1 MTKTGKSGRVCDDS
15 TTWQQVDELER
26 MHAQN
31 VFSELFADS
40 RRERVVSDG
49 LVGLRIPHRSCVLK
63 VHHGMFSIKV
73 PSVQPPELANTK
85 RGKVAGFSAASRKRM
100 MEKLAQ
106 WRLKRRVYFVTL
118 TYHEEW
124 SRDWQGWKRDLD
136 VLIKRIMRRF
146 PDLEGLWRLEFQK
159 RGAPHYH
166 LIITDNHAEYDELK
180 AVITQGWAEIAHENS
195 EYQGKYATNIRPVNL
210 VSRRHA
216 MHYCAKY
223 MAKVD
228 SEHIDTA
235 TGEITQRETGRCWGT
250 WGDIDTEPVIVHR
263 VSPGQIEEFRA
274 ACIAMLK
281 ARKSRYADRFAELPR
296 FKGFSLFGVGA
307 DAHEYSDTLDWRE
320 FGRLAYSFNSGNA
333 NAFDALSR

>member
-1 MTKTGKSGRVCDDS
+1 MTKTGRSGRRYDDS
-15 TTWQQVDELER
+15 ITWQQVHELER
-26 MHAQN
+26 MYQQN
-31 VFSELFADS
+31 VSSELFAYG
-40 RRERVVSDG
+40 RRSSAVSEG
-49 LVGLRIPHRSCVLK
+49 LVYPRIPHRTPVLK
-63 VHHGMFSIKV
+63 VYNGMFQIKV

-136 VLIKRIMRRF
+136 VMIKRLGRRF

-159 RGAPHYH
+159 RGAPHFH
-166 LIITDNHAEYDELK
+166 LIITSNHAEYDDLK
-180 AVITQGWAEIAHENS
+180 AVITQGWSEIAHRNS
-195 EYQGKYATNIRPVNL
+195 EHQGKYATNIRPVNL

-223 MAKVD
+223 MAKE
-228 SEHIDTA
+228 SSAQIDTA

-250 WGDIDTEPVIVHR
+250 WGDIDTSPVIVHR
-263 VSPGQIEEFRA
+263 VSLGQIEDFRA

-296 FKGFSLFGVGA
+296 FKGFSLFGVGL
-307 DAHEYSDTLDWRE
+307 DAHEYSDTLNWRE
-320 FGRLAYSFNSGNA
+320 FGRLAYAFNSGA
-333 NAFDALSR
+333 ADAFEVLVR